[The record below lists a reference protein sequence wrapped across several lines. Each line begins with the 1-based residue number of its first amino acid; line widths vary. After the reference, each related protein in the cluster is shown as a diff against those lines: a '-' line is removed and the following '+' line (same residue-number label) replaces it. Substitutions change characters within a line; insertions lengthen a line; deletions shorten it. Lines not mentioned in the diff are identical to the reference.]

1 LKERL
6 TVLSVAYPFAHVGPD
21 GVGGAEQVL
30 SMIDEALVA
39 AGHRSI
45 VVACAGSTCAGEL
58 VTVPGPRRKIDAGVR
73 RATCDLLRRTIDG
86 VARDARVDVVHAH
99 GVDFHEY
106 LPRAAVP
113 VLVTLHLPL
122 SCYPQGALLTTRPR
136 TWMNGVSASQMRS
149 APAAMRRVPEIPN
162 GVRLDQYR
170 PVREAKRRYA
180 ICLGRICPEKGFDLA
195 LEAAQQAGVP
205 LLLAGRTFPYDEHER
220 HFAERIAPRLRA
232 GCHFIGA
239 VGPARKRSLL
249 GRARCLVVPSL
260 IAETSSLAAMEAL
273 ACGTPV
279 VAFRNGALP
288 DIVEHGRTGFV
299 VDDVAAMAQAL
310 REVGDIDPRA
320 CREAAERRFSSSAMT
335 NRYVQLHETLA
346 EAPAALEDGWST

>member
-1 LKERL
+1 LKRRL
-6 TVLSVAYPFAHVGPD
+6 TVLSVAYPFAAVGPD

-45 VVACAGSTCAGEL
+45 VVACAGSRCAGEL
-58 VTVPGPRRKIDAGVR
+58 AGIPGPAGKIDAHVR
-73 RATCDLLRRTIDG
+73 RTTYDVLRRTIDE
-86 VARDARVDVVHAH
+86 VARDARVDLVHAH
-99 GVDFHEY
+99 GVDFFEY

-113 VLVTLHLPL
+113 LLVTLHLPL
-122 SCYPQGALLTTRPR
+122 SCYPERGLLTKRPL
-136 TWMNGVSASQMRS
+136 TWMNGVSTSQMRS
-149 APAAMRRVPEIPN
+149 APPGMRRVPEIAN
-162 GVRLDQYR
+162 GVHLDQYA
-170 PVREAKRRYA
+170 PVREPKRRYA
-180 ICLGRICPEKGFDLA
+180 ICLGRICPEKGFDIA
-195 LEAAQQAGVP
+195 LEAAQMAGLP

-220 HFAERIAPRLRA
+220 HFEQRIAPRLRA

-260 IAETSSLAAMEAL
+260 IAETSSLVAMEAL

-279 VAFRNGALP
+279 VAFRAGALP

-299 VDDVAAMAQAL
+299 VDDVAAMARAL

-320 CREAAERRFSSSAMT
+320 CREAAERRFSASAMT
-335 NRYVQLHETLA
+335 SRYLRLHETLA
-346 EAPAALEDGWST
+346 EVPAAPEDGWSI